1 MRRPLKLAVQIAGH
15 RTDRQLLHVLG
26 KIRTEKRIP
35 DHVSIHESASGYGR
49 FTHSRK
55 IRLLKG
61 GHRTD
66 GLTSNQ
72 QRSTIDYRLLMAVY
86 WLETQSGLL
95 IAGFLRAL
103 VSLDRGGALEL
114 IGRSNLRWSGHCM
127 QSSCDLF
134 RYIATEP

>member
-1 MRRPLKLAVQIAGH
+1 MGFCF
-15 RTDRQLLHVLG
+15 DRSSQ
-26 KIRTEKRIP
+26 
-35 DHVSIHESASGYGR
+35 Y
-49 FTHSRK
+49 SRER
-55 IRLLKG
+55 IRLRAIHTQPQNSFAQRG
-61 GHRTD
+61 TQD

-72 QRSTIDYRLLMAVY
+72 QRSTIDYRFLMAVY

-127 QSSCDLF
+127 QSSCDLL